1 MKKNSGWFTLVFFVL
16 LGILSIYINIAQSN
30 DLLFFALGV
39 NLFFLL
45 DTRDKIETI
54 WEKLKNNEL
63 N

>member
-16 LGILSIYINIAQSN
+16 LGMLSIYINMAQSN

-54 WEKLKNNEL
+54 WEKLKKQ
-63 N
+63 